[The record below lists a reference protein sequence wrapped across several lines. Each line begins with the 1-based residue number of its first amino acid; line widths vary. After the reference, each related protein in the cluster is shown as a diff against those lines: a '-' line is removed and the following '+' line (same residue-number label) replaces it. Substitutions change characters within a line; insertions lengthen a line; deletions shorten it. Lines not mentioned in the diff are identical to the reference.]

1 MKTILIPTDF
11 SDCANNAFD
20 FGIQLASKIG
30 GRIQLIHIVEAPST
44 QSFSTMGMV
53 GLRDMER
60 LFFVE
65 KSDEAYS
72 RLASIIKETENAN
85 SQVDRKVIECGAYD
99 SISDIITRQKADV
112 IIMGTQGCNGLKDV
126 IIGSNT
132 EKVVRQASCPVISV
146 PSKIN
151 IKSLKRIVFATDIAN
166 LDSKISVVAKELQV
180 LLGIDLEILWVH
192 TPHVIES
199 EAVVKRKLES
209 FAVEYG
215 FKNHN
220 IHIQKSLTV
229 EEGILTFINEI
240 EADLL
245 FMTTHGRQGIS
256 HFLYGSI
263 TEEIVNHSSIPV
275 MSVSLNRDN

>member
-20 FGIQLASKIG
+20 FGVQLASKIG

-65 KSDEAYS
+65 KRDEANS
-72 RLASIIKETENAN
+72 RIVSIIKEMGQAN
-85 SQVDRKVIECGAYD
+85 SQVDSKVIECGAYD
-99 SISDIITRQKADV
+99 SISEIITRQKADI
-112 IIMGTQGCNGLKDV
+112 IIMGTRGSNGLNE
-126 IIGSNT
+126 IITGSNT

-151 IKSLKRIVFATDIAN
+151 LKNLKRIVFATDVTN
-166 LDSKISVVAKELQV
+166 LDSKIAMVAKELQF
-180 LLGIDLEILWVH
+180 LLGINLEILWVH

-199 EAVVKRKLES
+199 EAVVKKMLES
-209 FAVEYG
+209 FASEYG

-220 IHIQKSLTV
+220 IHIKKSITV
-229 EEGILTFINEI
+229 EEGILTFIKEI